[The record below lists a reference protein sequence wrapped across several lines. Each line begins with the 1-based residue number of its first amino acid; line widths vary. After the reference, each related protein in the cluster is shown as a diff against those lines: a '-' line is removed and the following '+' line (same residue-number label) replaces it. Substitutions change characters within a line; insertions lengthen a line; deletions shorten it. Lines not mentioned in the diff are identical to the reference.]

1 MIMNGGSGK
10 GGKGSV
16 REILGDI
23 APSLKEL

>member
-1 MIMNGGSGK
+1 MNGGSGK